1 MSTIQTD
8 VKKTIGISMDTITA
22 LRTKIRGEIIQPGD
36 PQYET
41 ARKVYNGMIDKHPAL
56 IVRPVD
62 VADVSSAVGFGHD
75 HGLDVAVRG
84 GAHNGAG
91 FSTVEGGLVIDLSRM
106 RGIRVNPEAKTVRV
120 EGGAVWGDVDHATY
134 PFGLAVPC
142 GFVSTT
148 GVAGLTL
155 GGGSGYLTRRYGL
168 TIDNLLSVDLV
179 LADGCFV
186 TADKE
191 HNEDLFWAVRGG
203 GGNFGIVTSFLFR
216 GNPVSTVYGGPML
229 WTMDSAAEILPYWQ
243 DLILKAPEEL
253 NGWFGL
259 LTVPPGPPFPEIY
272 QLKKMCAVVWCYTG
286 PLEKA
291 EEVFKPIRAFR
302 QPAIDFTGPIPYPAL
317 QSMFDGV
324 FQPGL
329 QWYWQGDIIKHYDDR
344 AIDQLI
350 KYGNELPTASSN
362 IHLYPINGAAGRV
375 GPHET
380 PWAYR
385 EGNFSQVIVAVDP
398 DPVNNDPMIR
408 WAKDAWSA
416 LHSSSVGGGYLN
428 FKMDEG
434 EGTVKAGYGENYTR
448 LAQIKAKYDP
458 NNFFH
463 INQNI
468 RPKV

>member
-1 MSTIQTD
+1 
-8 VKKTIGISMDTITA
+8 
-22 LRTKIRGEIIQPGD
+22 
-36 PQYET
+36 
-41 ARKVYNGMIDKHPAL
+41 
-56 IVRPVD
+56 
-62 VADVSSAVGFGHD
+62 
-75 HGLDVAVRG
+75 
-84 GAHNGAG
+84 
-91 FSTVEGGLVIDLSRM
+91 
-106 RGIRVNPEAKTVRV
+106 
-120 EGGAVWGDVDHATY
+120 
-134 PFGLAVPC
+134 
-142 GFVSTT
+142 
-148 GVAGLTL
+148 
-155 GGGSGYLTRRYGL
+155 
-168 TIDNLLSVDLV
+168 
-179 LADGCFV
+179 
-186 TADKE
+186 
-191 HNEDLFWAVRGG
+191 
-203 GGNFGIVTSFLFR
+203 
-216 GNPVSTVYGGPML
+216 
-229 WTMDSAAEILPYWQ
+229 
-243 DLILKAPEEL
+243 
-253 NGWFGL
+253 
-259 LTVPPGPPFPEIY
+259 
-272 QLKKMCAVVWCYTG
+272 
-286 PLEKA
+286 
-291 EEVFKPIRAFR
+291 
-302 QPAIDFTGPIPYPAL
+302 
-317 QSMFDGV
+317 MFDGV